1 MNVFFHS
8 PKIIFNVMEYNNFL
22 SIMTISQNCLT
33 NNKICMKNLPI
44 QQNCSQIKE
53 NKGVWRNELRERCS
67 RA

>member
-1 MNVFFHS
+1 
-8 PKIIFNVMEYNNFL
+8 MEYNNFL